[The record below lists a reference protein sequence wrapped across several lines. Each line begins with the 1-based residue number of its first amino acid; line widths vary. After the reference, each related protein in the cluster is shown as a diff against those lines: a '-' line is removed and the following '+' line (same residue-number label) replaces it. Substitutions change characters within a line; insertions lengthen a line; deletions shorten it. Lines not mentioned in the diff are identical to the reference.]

1 MIVGFV
7 LTAWSVAST
16 LTHEARGDAVHC
28 TFGWVIE
35 GMKSEIIEVVATQ
48 ICIPILGE
56 DEPILRSHFSNGLVQ
71 PPTSNYMGIIIR
83 KY

>member
-16 LTHEARGDAVHC
+16 LTHEARGDALHC

-48 ICIPILGE
+48 TFLENSSGSLGMMN
-56 DEPILRSHFSNGLVQ
+56 PF
-71 PPTSNYMGIIIR
+71 
-83 KY
+83 

>member
-28 TFGWVIE
+28 TFGGGNSNIF
-35 GMKSEIIEVVATQ
+35 GIF
-48 ICIPILGE
+48 IPILGE
-56 DEPILRSHFSNGLVQ
+56 DEPILTITFFKWVGSTTN
-71 PPTSNYMGIIIR
+71 
-83 KY
+83 